1 MAEVILFPIGKQI
14 LGKLSDFAVQEI
26 GLLWTLKKELKK
38 LEGTMSTIQAVLL
51 DAEKKQKHND
61 QIKLWLSNLSEA
73 MYDADDLLDDFA
85 THEAL
90 TQQQQ
95 QQQNDMSCS
104 CSSVVSYLASLS
116 KRLLYGLKMAHDIKD
131 IRERLDDI
139 SANRTQFNLEQVSPA
154 SDDDG
159 DERETISSPPSCVV
173 GREADKERLISVLL
187 NDDDTHVLPIVG
199 IGGMGKT
206 TLAQL
211 LFEDDRIKQNF
222 EVRQWVYVSE
232 RFIVKNVVKKIL
244 ESVSS
249 EPIQGEDLQLNFLKD
264 RLRQHIEGRRSL
276 FILDDVWE
284 ENSQKWELLKKCL
297 LVGVSKGSKVVLTT
311 RLETVARTA
320 SITEPYRLGGISV
333 DEAWDLIVHMVFNG
347 QQPTS
352 QSVVEIGK
360 GIAKKCR
367 GVPLA
372 VNTIGN
378 LLRRKHPET
387 EWSFFLDNELS
398 SIPEGENYVLSTLR
412 LSYNYLPPHLK
423 NCFAYCS
430 LYPKGCEIDVPAL
443 VMMWIAQGFVGSV
456 NKAVLSAED
465 MALQYFEKLW
475 WGSFFQEV
483 ERDELGTI
491 TTCKMHDLMH
501 DLAGLV
507 AEDRIMKIDD
517 LNGMVPAIT
526 TRTRHVSVT
535 SCNENDGFQMQEE
548 ARQLRTLLLIR
559 SKSNLLMKGQ
569 HEAIVHNLRRLR
581 VLGPSP
587 GEPQSEPI
595 SQGGLRTAMM
605 VLKAA
610 MTFMEASINVVEL
623 SDSIGEL
630 KHLRYLDISKNR
642 VVEIPDSLTTLINL
656 QLLNLTRCDKL
667 ERLPKGME
675 TLVNLRHL
683 YLDGCGELTYMPK
696 GIGKLTA
703 LQTLTLFVVADPSKV
718 DPDVAALLEELTV
731 LNHLGG
737 KLTIKGLEH
746 LDSKSAADGWY
757 LKEKKR
763 LQSLKLIWRDPNQD
777 GAVAVTWM
785 ERLRPHSN
793 LRKLEIIGYR
803 GMSFPS
809 WASDISDKR
818 YYYL

>member
-1 MAEVILFPIGKQI
+1 MVEVILFPIGKQI
-14 LGKLSDFAVQEI
+14 LGKLGDFAVQEI
-26 GLLWTLKKELKK
+26 GLLGTLKKELKK
-38 LEGTMSTIQAVLL
+38 LDDTVSTIQAVLL
-51 DAEKKQKHND
+51 DAEEKQKHND

-90 TQQQQ
+90 QQ
-95 QQQNDMSCS
+95 QQQNNTTCS
-104 CSSVVSYLASLS
+104 CSTVVSYLSSLS
-116 KRLLYGLKMAHDIKD
+116 KRLLYGLKMAHDIKA

-139 SANRTQFNLEQVSPA
+139 SANRTQFNLEHVPPVGSNG
-154 SDDDG
+154 DDG

-187 NDDDTHVLPIVG
+187 NDDDNTHVISIVG

-211 LFEDDRIKQNF
+211 LFEDERIKQTF
-222 EVRQWVYVSE
+222 DARQWVYVSE
-232 RFIVKNVVKKIL
+232 RFIVKKIVKKIL

-249 EPIQGEDLQLNFLKD
+249 ELIQGQDLQLNFLTD
-264 RLRQHIEGRRSL
+264 RLRPHIEARRSL

-284 ENSQKWELLKKCL
+284 EDSQKWELLKKCL
-297 LVGVSKGSKVVLTT
+297 LVGVSRGSKVVLTT

-320 SITEPYRLGGISV
+320 STTEPYRLGGISV
-333 DEAWDLIVHMVFNG
+333 DEAWDLMVHMVFDG

-352 QSVVEIGK
+352 QSVVKIGK
-360 GIAKKCR
+360 GIANKCR
-367 GVPLA
+367 GLPLA

-387 EWSFFLDNELS
+387 EWSFFLDKELS

-430 LYPKGCEIDVPAL
+430 LYPKGWKIDVPAL
-443 VMMWIAQGFVGSV
+443 MMMWIAQGFVWSDS
-456 NKAVLSAED
+456 KAILSAED

-483 ERDELGTI
+483 ERDELGNI
-491 TTCKMHDLMH
+491 KTCKMHDLMH
-501 DLAGLV
+501 ELADLV

-517 LNGMVPAIT
+517 LNGIVPAIT

-535 SCNENDGFQMQEE
+535 LCNENDAFQMQEE
-548 ARQLRTLLLIR
+548 ARKLRTLLLKDT
-559 SKSNLLMKGQ
+559 KSHLLMKGQ
-569 HEAIVHNLRRLR
+569 LEVIVHNMRHLR
-581 VLGPSP
+581 VIGPLAK
-587 GEPQSEPI
+587 PI
-595 SQGGLRTAMM
+595 SDKRKFRTLLL
-605 VLKAA
+605 VQKAA
-610 MTFMEASINVVEL
+610 MSFIDAFINVVEL

-630 KHLRYLDISKNR
+630 KHLRYLDISKNK

-656 QLLNLTRCDKL
+656 QLLNLSGCNKL
-667 ERLPKGME
+667 KRLSRDME
-675 TLVNLRHL
+675 KLVNLRHL
-683 YLDGCGELTYMPK
+683 YLDGCSELTHMPK
-696 GIGKLTA
+696 GIGKLTS
-703 LQTLTLFVVADPSKV
+703 LQTLTLFIVADPSKV
-718 DPDVAALLEELTV
+718 DDDVAALLEELTG

-746 LDSKSAADGWY
+746 LDSKSAGSY

-763 LQSLKLIWRDPNQD
+763 LQYLKLIWGGQNRD
-777 GAVAVTWM
+777 GTVAEAWM
-785 ERLRPHSN
+785 ERLRPHRN
-793 LRKLEIIGYR
+793 LKKLTITGYR
-803 GMSFPS
+803 RMNFPS

-818 YYYL
+818 YNYYL

>member
-1 MAEVILFPIGKQI
+1 MAEIILFPIGKQI
-14 LGKLSDFAVQEI
+14 LEKLGNFAVQEI

-38 LEGTMSTIQAVLL
+38 LDDTVSTIQAVLL

-90 TQQQQ
+90 QQQR
-95 QQQNDMSCS
+95 QQNNTTCS
-104 CSSVVSYLASLS
+104 CSTVVSYLASLS

-131 IRERLDDI
+131 IREKLDDI
-139 SANRTQFNLEQVSPA
+139 SANRTQFNLEQVPPA

-187 NDDDTHVLPIVG
+187 NDDDDTHVLPIVG

-244 ESVSS
+244 ECG
-249 EPIQGEDLQLNFLKD
+249 QDLQLNFLTD
-264 RLRQHIEGRRSL
+264 RLRPHIEGRRSL

-284 ENSQKWELLKKCL
+284 EDSQKWELLKKCL
-297 LVGVSKGSKVVLTT
+297 LVGVSRGSKVVLTT

-320 SITEPYRLGGISV
+320 STKEPYRLGGISV
-333 DEAWDLIVHMVFNG
+333 DEAWDLMVHMVFDG

-352 QSVVEIGK
+352 QSVVKIGK
-360 GIAKKCR
+360 GIANKCR
-367 GVPLA
+367 GVPLV

-378 LLRRKHPET
+378 LLRHKHPET
-387 EWSFFLDNELS
+387 EWSFFLDKELS

-412 LSYNYLPPHLK
+412 LSYNYLLPHLK

-430 LYPKGCEIDVPAL
+430 LYPRGWEIDVPAL
-443 VMMWIAQGFVGSV
+443 MMMWIAQGFVWSDS
-456 NKAVLSAED
+456 KAILSDED

-483 ERDELGTI
+483 ERDVLGNI

-501 DLAGLV
+501 ELADLV
-507 AEDRIMKIDD
+507 AEDRIMKIDG
-517 LNGMVPAIT
+517 LNGIVPAIT

-535 SCNENDGFQMQEE
+535 SCNENDAFQMQEE
-548 ARQLRTLLLIR
+548 ARKLRTLLLKDTE
-559 SKSNLLMKGQ
+559 SHLLMKGQ
-569 HEAIVHNLRRLR
+569 LEVIVHNMRRLR
-581 VLGPSP
+581 VIGPLA
-587 GEPQSEPI
+587 EPI
-595 SQGGLRTAMM
+595 
-605 VLKAA
+605 
-610 MTFMEASINVVEL
+610 FEL

-630 KHLRYLDISKNR
+630 KHLRYLDISKNK

-656 QLLNLTRCDKL
+656 QLLNLTGCNKL
-667 ERLPKGME
+667 KRLPRYME
-675 TLVNLRHL
+675 KLVNLRHL
-683 YLDGCGELTYMPK
+683 YLDGCSELTHMPK
-696 GIGKLTA
+696 GIGKLTS

-718 DPDVAALLEELTV
+718 EHDVAALLEELTG

-746 LDSKSAADGWY
+746 LDSKSAGSY

-763 LQSLKLIWRDPNQD
+763 LQYLELIWGGQNRD
-777 GAVAVTWM
+777 GTVAEAWM

-793 LRKLEIIGYR
+793 LKKLTITGYR
-803 GMSFPS
+803 RMNFPS

-818 YYYL
+818 YYYYL